1 MAEFQ
6 KVIKDRLRMCTT
18 IKECENCPI
27 SQYNNGKDAV
37 CQKYVVEY
45 TDEAEKKIE
54 DWAEKNP
61 VMTNGMKAKEIFGHD
76 LNVYCYADEE
86 FWSTCDSY
94 CTKCPYYRDTEYNS
108 PEGSEK

>member
-27 SQYNNGKDAV
+27 SQYNNGKDAM

-54 DWAEKNP
+54 DWVIKHTP
-61 VMTNGMKAKEIFGHD
+61 KTNRDKFKEVFGYELHT
-76 LNVYCYADEE
+76 LCYAT
-86 FWSTCDSY
+86 SNKY
-94 CTKCPYYRDTEYNS
+94 CKCHDFCEDCPYYADAEYHI
-108 PEGSEK
+108 PEGGKK

>member
-61 VMTNGMKAKEIFGHD
+61 VMTNGMKAKEIFGRD
-76 LNVYCYADEE
+76 LNVYCYAAEE
-86 FWSTCDSY
+86 FRSICDSY
-94 CTKCPYYRDTEYNS
+94 CTKCPYYRDAEYNS